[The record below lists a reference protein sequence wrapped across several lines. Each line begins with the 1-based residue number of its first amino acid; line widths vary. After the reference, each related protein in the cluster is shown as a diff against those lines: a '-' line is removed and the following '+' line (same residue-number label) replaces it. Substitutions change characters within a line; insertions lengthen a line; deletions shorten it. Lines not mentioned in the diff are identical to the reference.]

1 MMKLAII
8 TTHPIQ
14 YYAPVFKL
22 LAERHRISI
31 KVFYTLGDAGAVMQ
45 DHGFNTAVSWD
56 IPLLEGYPYEWVENT
71 AAAPGSHHFKGII
84 NPGITGQL
92 AAWSPDAVLFY
103 GWAYSG
109 HLKAMRYFKNKVPVY
124 FKGDSTLLNEPSG
137 IKKLLRYFLLRSVYR
152 NVDHAF
158 YNGVNN
164 KLYFKKYG
172 LSDARLSFAPH
183 AVDNDRFASPRQE
196 EAMRLRLSLQVAEEE
211 ILLLYAGKFDPVK
224 NLSLLLTAFI
234 KLNKNNVHLLL
245 AGEGT
250 EHEKLAAI
258 AAAGGRGDRIHFA
271 GFKNQTDMPV
281 LYQAADL
288 VCLPSVSET
297 WGLAVNEA
305 MACQKAVLVSDRVGC
320 AADLVR
326 QGFNGGVFKSG
337 EEADLLIHLNRLT
350 HSKEQL
356 KEYGVNS
363 GIIIRDW
370 NFTRVAEAIEQKIFH
385 E

>member
-1 MMKLAII
+1 MRKLAII

-22 LAERHRISI
+22 LAERKRVCV
-31 KVFYTLGDAGAVMQ
+31 KVFYTLGEVAASRH
-45 DHGFNTAVSWD
+45 DHGFDTAVSWD
-56 IPLLEGYPYEWVENT
+56 IPLLEGYSYEWVENT
-71 AAAPGSHHFKGII
+71 AGAPGSHHFKGIV
-84 NPGITGQL
+84 NPGICKQV

-109 HLKAMRYFKNKVPVY
+109 HLKAMLYFHNKVPVY

-137 IKKLLRYFLLRSVYR
+137 VKMGLRYVLLRWVYR

-158 YNGVNN
+158 YNGVHN
-164 KLYFKKYG
+164 KQYFKKYG
-172 LSDARLSFAPH
+172 LPDECLSFAPH
-183 AVDNDRFASPRQE
+183 AVDNDRFALPRRE
-196 EAMRLRLSLQVAEEE
+196 EAMRLRQSLKVGEDDL
-211 ILLLYAGKFDPVK
+211 LLLYAGKFDPVK

-245 AGEGT
+245 AGEGA
-250 EHEKLAAI
+250 EHGKLTSMAV
-258 AAAGGRGDRIHFA
+258 AGGKTDHIHFT

-288 VCLPSVSET
+288 FCLPSSSET

-326 QGFNGGVFKSG
+326 QGFNGAVFKSDD
-337 EEADLLIHLNRLT
+337 EADLLDHLRRLT
-350 HSKEQL
+350 DSKEQL
-356 KEYGVNS
+356 KEYGENS
-363 GIIIRDW
+363 RGIIRDW
-370 NFTRVAEAIEQKIFH
+370 NFARVAEAIEKKLLS
-385 E
+385 